1 MLPARLRYGMPVRHE
16 DGRRALH
23 CSFTCFPPCRRL
35 MPYRFLLLVAFVCV
49 VSTAPAAAQS
59 LDLGPRFGVDVDNLN
74 EAYVGLDARINAP
87 VLPVTLNPGFDV
99 YFVDGGESFF
109 TFDANLLVPFGI
121 DNRLFTPYTGAGLV
135 VTRRANGAA
144 ETSAGV
150 QVLAG
155 AAFGFGNLRPFV
167 QAKASFG
174 ASPDLASISGGL
186 LFRLGR

>member
-1 MLPARLRYGMPVRHE
+1 MLPARLRYGVPVRHE
-16 DGRRALH
+16 DGWSTVHL
-23 CSFTCFPPCRRL
+23 SFSRSYPTRGA
-35 MPYRFLLLVAFVCV
+35 MPYRFLLLLSALLLG
-49 VSTAPAAAQS
+49 STTFATAQS
-59 LDLGPRFGVDVDNLN
+59 IDLGPRFGVDVDNVN
-74 EAYVGLDARINAP
+74 EAYLGLDARINAP

-99 YFVDGGESFF
+99 YFVSGGTSFF
-109 TFDANLLVPFGI
+109 TFDANVLLPFGI
-121 DNRLFTPYTGAGLV
+121 DNQLFTPYTGAGLV
-135 VTRRANGAA
+135 VTRLANGSA

-155 AAFGFGNLRPFV
+155 AEFGFGNLRPFL

>member
-1 MLPARLRYGMPVRHE
+1 
-16 DGRRALH
+16 
-23 CSFTCFPPCRRL
+23 
-35 MPYRFLLLVAFVCV
+35 MPYRFTSYRFFVLLAALFLF
-49 VSTAPAAAQS
+49 STAPAAAQS
-59 LDLGPRFGVDVDNLN
+59 IDLGPRFGVDVDNVN

-99 YFVDGGESFF
+99 YFVDGGTSFF
-109 TFDANLLVPFGI
+109 TFDANVLLPLGI
-121 DNRLFTPYTGAGLV
+121 DNQLFTPYTGAGLV
-135 VTRRANGAA
+135 VTRAANGTTD
-144 ETSAGV
+144 TSAGV